1 MIPAPS
7 RNTLQTLA
15 IGGFL
20 VTGLGM
26 GMLSIALLSIGLVPA
41 GIVACLGAIAFL
53 YGSTTVGERGT

>member
-1 MIPAPS
+1 MTPAPP
-7 RNTLQTLA
+7 RHTLQTLT

-41 GIVACLGAIAFL
+41 GIVACLGSIAFL